1 MNGILYRITN
11 VRLIVALYPMPRR
24 EAPEIAIKHLNICNV
39 DERDSSMS
47 FAFQLCL
54 LHVIEAPSYQ

>member
-1 MNGILYRITN
+1 MSGLSSHYTQCRGGK
-11 VRLIVALYPMPRR
+11 R
-24 EAPEIAIKHLNICNV
+24 PEIAIKHLNICNV